1 MTIAELLGYLAS
13 LLVFATFYMK
23 TMIPLRLVAIAS
35 NVAFMSYGFAEHL
48 YPVLILHVALL
59 PLNIQRLVQIRGM
72 VRRVEQATTR
82 DLDFTGLLPLMTRT
96 RRRKGEIL
104 FNKGERADRLY
115 YVAEGK
121 VSIPEL
127 GATMSA
133 GNVIGEIGLF
143 SPNRDRMATAVCDTD
158 CEIYSLLYTKIEE
171 LHYQNPEFGFTL
183 LRLITGRLL
192 QDLQIAS
199 VR

>member
-1 MTIAELLGYLAS
+1 MNIAELLGYLAS
-13 LLVFATFYMK
+13 LLVFTTFYMK
-23 TMIPLRLVAIAS
+23 TMIPLRLVAIGS
-35 NVAFMSYGFAEHL
+35 NVAFMAYGFAEHL

-59 PLNIQRLVQIRGM
+59 PLNIQRLMQIRGM

-82 DLDFTGLLPLMTRT
+82 DLDFTSLLPLMSRA
-96 RRRKGEIL
+96 RRRKDEIL
-104 FNKGERADRLY
+104 FNKGDRADRLY
-115 YVAEGK
+115 YIAEGS

-127 GATMSA
+127 GAVMSA

-143 SPNRDRMATAVCDTD
+143 SPSRDRMATAVCDTD

-192 QDLQIAS
+192 QDLQIS
-199 VR
+199 SLR